1 MRSTDK
7 DLKDKNQFKNKN
19 RFKNPK
25 RLKKMEKNLE
35 ENLQKI

>member
-1 MRSTDK
+1 MRSTNK
-7 DLKDKNQFKNKN
+7 DLKDKNQFINKN

-35 ENLQKI
+35 

>member
-1 MRSTDK
+1 MRSTNK

-25 RLKKMEKNLE
+25 RFQKMKKNLE

>member
-1 MRSTDK
+1 MRSTNK
-7 DLKDKNQFKNKN
+7 DLKDKNQLKNKN

-25 RLKKMEKNLE
+25 RLQKMKKNLE

>member
-1 MRSTDK
+1 MKSTNRE
-7 DLKDKNQFKNKN
+7 DKNQFIKKN

-35 ENLQKI
+35 ENI

>member
-1 MRSTDK
+1 MRSTNK

-35 ENLQKI
+35 ENIQKI

>member
-1 MRSTDK
+1 MRSTNK

-25 RLKKMEKNLE
+25 RLQKMKKNLE

>member
-1 MRSTDK
+1 MRSTNK

-19 RFKNPK
+19 KFKNPK
-25 RLKKMEKNLE
+25 RLQKMKKNLE